1 MVVGEP
7 PQTRRLSKLLNPQ
20 GYHSRVDVDKV
31 AAVFNLASH
40 LTAHRAN
47 PGAFSI
53 ITARAIIAVVCFGL
67 TPILAQSTPRATEVT
82 KPEITLGP
90 DALEAKRSG
99 VILWRISPAPTS
111 VVTVARGVLVAEGAS
126 VTLRAADTGQ
136 VLERSFL
143 SGKVM
148 LLEPSG
154 ADVRASVQL
163 DSGIRE
169 GFTLRGPEGKPV
181 PVERVTYPPSKA
193 LLATLEPE
201 RNLNLTQLRAMVN
214 LDPNNPLLLANF
226 AAALERD
233 KQPVPALEQFRKALS
248 KAEPFFVSIR
258 LAALLERFN
267 QPDLA
272 DEALRRARVQYA
284 KSGYDPAF
292 RVNQSALST
301 WGDPLGTARS
311 LFKSGNAK
319 RGGVWLEFLRNTMP
333 RFAGFDAAYVEYAT
347 WLQSQGNPGEA
358 EQWSEFN
365 RQLAQGT
372 SFRLGEHSPSRIAGL
387 SLAAA
392 LALLLAYFA
401 LQLVLTAKYWG
412 VQSKDLKPFGGRFGA
427 WRRAPF
433 QRLRFAM
440 PAYKTFT
447 ERFVL
452 LILLASVLALL
463 VVHNWGVRSRI
474 ALAEPTLSQGT
485 LGGAGFW
492 AKYADQ
498 PATSSGDALRALA
511 AQLDGDLERASR
523 FAKNAPSSALAIN
536 NLGVISSM
544 RNDTATATAQYREA
558 LKLDP
563 NAMAPA
569 YNLGN
574 APSGFRATF
583 HSATRA
589 GQPMLAVPEPK
600 ELVSTIAGDLSSEFS
615 SLGRDPW
622 KYLST
627 LSLPGFLQLP
637 SWALQL
643 IGATLLVLAVG
654 NLLWLIVPRPASTRL
669 APRGFMYE
677 LLAVLVPGTGL
688 ADEVWGLFLLAPWA
702 AILGAFALYNSGYA
716 SLAPTLFAPSSPL
729 GIARAPGWI
738 DLGSLELWLLGAL
751 AVIYVINLLAW
762 FLEFIGYRRKLRA
775 VATPKP

>member
-1 MVVGEP
+1 M
-7 PQTRRLSKLLNPQ
+7 
-20 GYHSRVDVDKV
+20 
-31 AAVFNLASH
+31 FNLASH
-40 LTAHRAN
+40 PQTSHRGN
-47 PGAFSI
+47 SGAFSFI
-53 ITARAIIAVVCFGL
+53 LTRALIAAVCLGL
-67 TPILAQSTPRATEVT
+67 TPSLAQSSPRATEVT

-99 VILWRISPAPTS
+99 VLLWRISPAPTS

-126 VTLRAADTGQ
+126 VTLRAADTGE

-169 GFTLRGPEGKPV
+169 GFTLRGGKPV
-181 PVERVTYPPSKA
+181 ERITYPPSKA
-193 LLATLEPE
+193 LLATLEPAQ
-201 RNLNLTQLRAMVN
+201 NLNLTQLRAMVG
-214 LDPNNPLLLANF
+214 LDPNNPLLLASF

-233 KQPVPALEQFRKALS
+233 QQPVPALEQFRKALAKS
-248 KAEPFFVSIR
+248 EPFFVSIR

-272 DEALRRARVQYA
+272 DDALRRARAQYA

-292 RVNQSALST
+292 RVNQSALSA
-301 WGDPLGTARS
+301 WGDPLGTARG

-372 SFRLGEHSPSRIAGL
+372 SFRLGEHAPSRIAGL
-387 SLAAA
+387 SFAAA
-392 LALLLAYFA
+392 LALLFAYFT

-412 VQSKDLKPFGGRFGA
+412 VQSKDLNPFGGRFGA

-440 PAYKTFT
+440 PAYQTFT

-452 LILLASVLALL
+452 LTLLASVLALL
-463 VVHNWGVRSRI
+463 VVHNWGVHSRM
-474 ALAEPTLSQGT
+474 ALAEPSLSQGT

-498 PATSSGDALRALA
+498 PATSSGEALRGLA
-511 AQLDGDLERASR
+511 AQLDGDLERAAR
-523 FAKNAPSSALAIN
+523 FAKNAPTSALALN
-536 NLGVISSM
+536 NLGVISSV
-544 RNDTATATAQYREA
+544 RNDSATATAQYRQA

-600 ELVSTIAGDLSSEFS
+600 ELVSTIAGDLSGEFS

-622 KYLST
+622 QYLST
-627 LSLPGFLQLP
+627 LALPGLQLP
-637 SWALQL
+637 GWALQL
-643 IGATLLVLAVG
+643 FGAILIVLAVG
-654 NLLWLIVPRPASTRL
+654 NLVWLIVPRPASTRL

-677 LLAVLVPGTGL
+677 FLAVLIPGTGL

-702 AILGAFALYNSGYA
+702 AILGALALYNSGYA

-729 GIARAPGWI
+729 GIARAPAWI
-738 DLGSLELWLLGAL
+738 DLGNLELWLLGAL

-775 VATPKP
+775 VATP

>member
-1 MVVGEP
+1 
-7 PQTRRLSKLLNPQ
+7 
-20 GYHSRVDVDKV
+20 VDVDKV
-31 AAVFNLASH
+31 AAVFNLVSH
-40 LTAHRAN
+40 PQTWHRVN
-47 PGAFSI
+47 SGAFSFI
-53 ITARAIIAVVCFGL
+53 VTRALAAVFCLDLSSGVAQSL
-67 TPILAQSTPRATEVT
+67 TQSTPRPAPEIA

-90 DALEAKRSG
+90 NALEAKRSG
-99 VILWRISPAPTS
+99 VILWRIAPAPAS
-111 VVTVARGVLVAEGAS
+111 VVTVPRGVLVADGAS
-126 VTLRAADTGQ
+126 VTLRAAETGQ

-154 ADVRASVQL
+154 TDVRASVQL

-169 GFTLRGPEGKPV
+169 GFTLRGTK

-193 LLATLEPE
+193 LLGTLEPD

-214 LDPNNPLLLANF
+214 LDVNNPLLLANF

-233 KQPVPALEQFRKALS
+233 KQPAKALEQFRKALAKS
-248 KAEPFFVSIR
+248 EPFFVSIR

-267 QPDLA
+267 QPELA
-272 DEALRRARVQYA
+272 DDALRRARVQYA

-292 RVNQSALST
+292 RVNQSALAA
-301 WGDPLGTARS
+301 WGDPLGTARN

-333 RFAGFDAAYVEYAT
+333 RFAGFDATYVEYAT

-358 EQWSEFN
+358 EQWLEFN

-372 SFRLGEHSPSRIAGL
+372 SFRLGEQAPSRIAGL

-392 LALLLAYFA
+392 LALLFAY
-401 LQLVLTAKYWG
+401 LSLHLVLTAKYWG
-412 VQSKDLKPFGGRFGA
+412 VQSKDLKPFGGRFNA

-440 PAYKTFT
+440 PAYQTFT

-452 LILLASVLALL
+452 LTLLALAIALL
-463 VVHNWGVRSRI
+463 VVHGWGVRSRE
-474 ALAEPTLSQGT
+474 ALSEPTLSQGT

-498 PATSSGDALRALA
+498 PTTSSAEALRGLA
-511 AQLDGDLERASR
+511 AQLDGDLERAAK
-523 FAKNAPSSALAIN
+523 FAKTAPASAMAIN
-536 NLGVISSM
+536 NLGVISSV

-574 APSGFRATF
+574 APSGYRATF
-583 HSATRA
+583 HNDTRA
-589 GQPMLAVPEPK
+589 GQPMLAIPEPK
-600 ELVSTIAGDLSSEFS
+600 ELVNTIAGDLSGEFS
-615 SLGRDPW
+615 SIVRDPW
-622 KYLST
+622 QYLST
-627 LSLPGFLQLP
+627 LRLPAFLNLP

-643 IGATLLVLAVG
+643 IGVIVLVFAIG

-669 APRGFMYE
+669 APRGIVYE
-677 LLAVLVPGTGL
+677 VLAILIPGTGL

-702 AILGAFALYNSGYA
+702 AIIGALSLLRTGFS
-716 SLAPTLFAPSSPL
+716 SLAPALFESSSPL
-729 GIARAPGWI
+729 GIARAPAWI
-738 DLGSLELWLLGAL
+738 DGNLELWLLGVL
-751 AVIYVINLLAW
+751 VVIYVINLIAW
-762 FLEFIGYRRKLRA
+762 FLEFVGYRRKLRA
-775 VATPKP
+775 AIQPIT

>member
-1 MVVGEP
+1 M
-7 PQTRRLSKLLNPQ
+7 
-20 GYHSRVDVDKV
+20 DVDKV

-40 LTAHRAN
+40 PQTSHRGNSGASSFILTRAL
-47 PGAFSI
+47 A
-53 ITARAIIAVVCFGL
+53 AVLCLGL
-67 TPILAQSTPRATEVT
+67 TPSLAQSSPRATEVT

-99 VILWRISPAPTS
+99 VLLWRISPAPTS

-169 GFTLRGPEGKPV
+169 GFTLRGGK

-193 LLATLEPE
+193 LLTTLEPAQ
-201 RNLNLTQLRAMVN
+201 NLNLTQLRAMVG

-233 KQPVPALEQFRKALS
+233 KQPVPALEQFRKALAKS
-248 KAEPFFVSIR
+248 EPFFVSIR

-272 DEALRRARVQYA
+272 DDALRRARAQYA

-292 RVNQSALST
+292 RVNQSALSA
-301 WGDPLGTARS
+301 WGDPLGTARG

-347 WLQSQGNPGEA
+347 WLESQGNPGEA

-372 SFRLGEHSPSRIAGL
+372 SFRLGEHAPSRIAGL
-387 SLAAA
+387 SFAAA
-392 LALLLAYFA
+392 LALLFAYFA

-412 VQSKDLKPFGGRFGA
+412 VQSKDLNPFGGRFGA

-440 PAYKTFT
+440 PAYQTFT

-452 LILLASVLALL
+452 LTLLASVLALL
-463 VVHNWGVRSRI
+463 VVHNWGVHSRT
-474 ALAEPTLSQGT
+474 ALAEPSLSQGT

-498 PATSSGDALRALA
+498 PATSSGEALRGLA
-511 AQLDGDLERASR
+511 AQLDGDLERAAR
-523 FAKNAPSSALAIN
+523 FAKNAPTSALALN
-536 NLGVISSM
+536 NLGVISSV
-544 RNDTATATAQYREA
+544 RNDSATATAQYREA

-600 ELVSTIAGDLSSEFS
+600 ELVSTIAGDLSGEFS

-622 KYLST
+622 QYLST
-627 LSLPGFLQLP
+627 LALPGLQLP
-637 SWALQL
+637 GWALQL
-643 IGATLLVLAVG
+643 IGAILIVLAVG
-654 NLLWLIVPRPASTRL
+654 NLVWLIVPRPASTRL

-677 LLAVLVPGTGL
+677 FLAVLIPGTGL

-702 AILGAFALYNSGYA
+702 AILGALALYNSGYA
-716 SLAPTLFAPSSPL
+716 SLAPALFAPSSPL
-729 GIARAPGWI
+729 GIARAPAWI
-738 DLGSLELWLLGAL
+738 DLGNLELWLLGAL

-775 VATPKP
+775 VATP

>member
-1 MVVGEP
+1 LG
-7 PQTRRLSKLLNPQ
+7 
-20 GYHSRVDVDKV
+20 
-31 AAVFNLASH
+31 
-40 LTAHRAN
+40 
-47 PGAFSI
+47 
-53 ITARAIIAVVCFGL
+53 
-67 TPILAQSTPRATEVT
+67 LAQSTPRPATEVA
-82 KPEITLGP
+82 KPEITLRP

-99 VILWRISPAPTS
+99 VILWRIAPAPAA

-126 VTLRAADTGQ
+126 VTLRVADTGQ

-169 GFTLRGPEGKPV
+169 GFTLRAGK

-193 LLATLEPE
+193 LLATLEPAS
-201 RNLNLTQLRAMVN
+201 NLNLTQLRAMVN
-214 LDPNNPLLLANF
+214 LDPNNPLLLASF

-233 KQPVPALEQFRKALS
+233 KQTVPALEQFRKALAKS
-248 KAEPFFVSIR
+248 EPFFVSIR

-272 DEALRRARVQYA
+272 DDALRRARVQYA
-284 KSGYDPAF
+284 RSGYDPAF
-292 RVNQSALST
+292 RVNQSALVA

-311 LFKSGNAK
+311 LFKAGNAK

-333 RFAGFDAAYVEYAT
+333 RFAGFDATYVEYAT
-347 WLQSQGNPGEA
+347 WLESQGNPGEA

-372 SFRLGEHSPSRIAGL
+372 PFRLGEQAPSRIAGL
-387 SLAAA
+387 SLAAT
-392 LALLLAYFA
+392 LALLFAYFA

-412 VQSKDLKPFGGRFGA
+412 VQSKDLQAFGGRFGA
-427 WRRAPF
+427 WHRAPF

-440 PAYKTFT
+440 PAYQTFT

-452 LILLASVLALL
+452 LTLLTSVLALL
-463 VVHNWGVRSRI
+463 VVHNWGVHSRN

-498 PATSSGDALRALA
+498 PATPKGEALRGLA
-511 AQLDGDLERASR
+511 AQLDGDLERAAR
-523 FAKNAPSSALAIN
+523 FAKNAPTSALAIN
-536 NLGVISSM
+536 NLGVISSV

-574 APSGFRATF
+574 APSGYRATF
-583 HSATRA
+583 HNDTRA
-589 GQPMLAVPEPK
+589 GQPMLAIPEPK
-600 ELVSTIAGDLSSEFS
+600 ELVSTIAGDLSNEFS
-615 SLGRDPW
+615 SLGRNPW
-622 KYLST
+622 QYLST
-627 LSLPGFLQLP
+627 LALP
-637 SWALQL
+637 SFLRLPNWALQL
-643 IGATLLVLAVG
+643 IAVILLVLAVG
-654 NLLWLIVPRPASTRL
+654 HVLWLIVPRPASTRL
-669 APRGFMYE
+669 APRGFLYE
-677 LLAVLVPGTGL
+677 LLAILIPGTGL

-702 AILGAFALYNSGYA
+702 AILGVLALFNSGYA
-716 SLAPTLFAPSSPL
+716 ALAPTLFGPSSPL
-729 GIARAPGWI
+729 GIARAPAWI
-738 DLGSLELWLLGAL
+738 DLGNLELWLLGSL
-751 AVIYVINLLAW
+751 GVIYVINLLAW

-775 VATPKP
+775 TTKPSA